1 MRSLLFPVALVLAV
15 GASAVSQPAEA
26 RGCLKGAAVGGVAG
40 HYAGHHAILGA
51 IGGCVVGHHV
61 AAVHAREGREQAY
74 QQDQAGRGG
83 YAPDGGPT
91 RY

>member
-1 MRSLLFPVALVLAV
+1 MRSFLIPVALVAAM
-15 GASAVSQPAEA
+15 GASTVWQPAQA
-26 RGCLKGAAVGGVAG
+26 AGCLKGAAVGGVAG
-40 HYAGHHAILGA
+40 HYAGHHAVLGA

-61 AAVHAREGREQAY
+61 ATVHAREAREQAY
-74 QQDQAGRGG
+74 QQDQSARGG